1 MFTIFLNISIWKKV
15 GIVGVKV
22 DMKNNSSYT
31 LVQLFIKNSR
41 SREAILLLIVVL
53 NPQCAIQFEFCIIL
67 LLTNVFTTLV
77 GKWKFKIHEC
87 IWKVCQIR
95 LL

>member
-31 LVQLFIKNSR
+31 LVQLFIK
-41 SREAILLLIVVL
+41 ILEVERQFYYLL
-53 NPQCAIQFEFCIIL
+53 
-67 LLTNVFTTLV
+67 
-77 GKWKFKIHEC
+77 
-87 IWKVCQIR
+87 
-95 LL
+95 